1 MRNCPDIKRTRRL
14 IRRDNR
20 ERQQKLSENAQ
31 PKTSNKL
38 VKYMPKNASKSTSKP
53 AKKKSYG
60 YVADDDD
67 DSTSEAKESLSN
79 FDT

>member
-1 MRNCPDIKRTRRL
+1 ML
-14 IRRDNR
+14 
-20 ERQQKLSENAQ
+20 
-31 PKTSNKL
+31 KTALKS
-38 VKYMPKNASKSTSKP
+38 ASKST
-53 AKKKSYG
+53 KKKAYG